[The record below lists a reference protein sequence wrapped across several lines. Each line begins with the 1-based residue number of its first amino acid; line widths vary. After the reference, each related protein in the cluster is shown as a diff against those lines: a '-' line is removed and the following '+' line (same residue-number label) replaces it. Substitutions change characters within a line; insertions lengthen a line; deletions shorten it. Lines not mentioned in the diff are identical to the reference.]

1 MRRRCYGEPRV
12 SGGSGAETGT
22 VAGPGAVAVLAAGA
36 ADMISGIF
44 RQTLWNQTI
53 PDEFRGRLAGVE
65 LLSYGIGPPAGQLRS
80 GVVASLAGTRFSLVS
95 GGLLCTGAVAV
106 VAALLPGFIRSG
118 KGRCPAAQGSAGHRA
133 DGVLGRPVPTQR
145 NDLNAEMGR
154 KMLSV

>member
-1 MRRRCYGEPRV
+1 
-12 SGGSGAETGT
+12 
-22 VAGPGAVAVLAAGA
+22 
-36 ADMISGIF
+36 MISGIF

-95 GGLLCTGAVAV
+95 GGFLCAGAVAV
-106 VAALLPGFIRSG
+106 IAALLPGFIRSG
-118 KGRCPAAQGSAGHRA
+118 KGGCPAAQGSAGHRA

-154 KMLSV
+154 EMLSV